1 MSSAP
6 RPRVWWLNLDAERE
20 LADPSAHVPSQKV
33 LRQIAARAARFAPE
47 LCLGDGY
54 VVPGGASGRGDR
66 SAWVLAW
73 CPTPGARKDI
83 AIAGFEPPVAP
94 SAEVLRAVNDR
105 RFAFA
110 LARSAPLVS
119 VEERLNRLYP
129 ATSAFEAARSFQ
141 IDIPTQELGEPV
153 RLKRRYGF
161 AGKGQRRHPAGRL
174 AAADESTL
182 QWLQS
187 AMRHGGFVLEPEV
200 DMELE
205 LSLHG
210 LVDQEILLGRLC
222 EQRCDAFGAP
232 LEVRPAAPGRVS
244 SALEECLRETAWQ
257 AASSLRDAG
266 YFGPF
271 GIDARLFRWRGQL
284 GVQAI
289 GDLNARFTLGWST
302 GMASLRE
309 AALAA
314 LLRRAYPSRHS

>member
-20 LADPSAHVPSQKV
+20 LADPSARVPSQKV
-33 LRQIAARAARFAPE
+33 LQQLAARAARFAPE

-54 VVPGGASGRGDR
+54 VVAGRPSGREDP
-66 SAWVLAW
+66 SAGVLAW
-73 CPTPGARKDI
+73 CPTPGALKDV
-83 AIAGFEPPVAP
+83 AAAGFEPPIAP
-94 SAEVLRAVNDR
+94 SADVLRAVNDR

-119 VEERLNRLYP
+119 VKERLSRLYP
-129 ATSAFEAARSFQ
+129 ATCAFEAARSFQ
-141 IDIPTQELGEPV
+141 IGIPAEELPEPV
-153 RLKRRYGF
+153 RLKRRFGF

-174 AAADESTL
+174 AAADASTL
-182 QWLQS
+182 QWLQM
-187 AMRHGGFVLEPEV
+187 AVRQGGFVLEPEV
-200 DMELE
+200 EMELE

-210 LVDQEILLGRLC
+210 LVDQELLLGRLC

-232 LEVRPAAPGRVS
+232 LEVLPAGPGRVS
-244 SALEECLRETAWQ
+244 SALEDGLREAAWQ

-271 GIDARLFRWRGQL
+271 GIDARVFRWRGQL

-302 GMASLRE
+302 GMAELRE
-309 AALAA
+309 TALAA
-314 LLRRAYPSRHS
+314 LLRRTYPTRHS